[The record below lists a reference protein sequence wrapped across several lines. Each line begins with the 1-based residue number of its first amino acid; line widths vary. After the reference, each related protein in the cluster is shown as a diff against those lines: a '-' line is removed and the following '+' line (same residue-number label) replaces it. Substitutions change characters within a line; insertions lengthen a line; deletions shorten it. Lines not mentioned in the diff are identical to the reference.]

1 MFIISSTRTE
11 VIALDLVVK
20 YKSYFNNDQQALKVN
35 SMAAV
40 KSLQLDISICIELYE
55 ILNRIETAVCKL
67 ARGFNSLH
75 RDIIYCKADFVKYR

>member
-1 MFIISSTRTE
+1 
-11 VIALDLVVK
+11 
-20 YKSYFNNDQQALKVN
+20 
-35 SMAAV
+35 MAAV